1 MQWEQVDCIDRN
13 GDITGYSVQ
22 YRVQQS
28 GDSSTLSVSG
38 SKTIISNLDSATT
51 YSIQV
56 AAVNSAGIGVYCAA
70 IYAITIGKIFS
81 SKTSQF

>member
-70 IYAITIGKIFS
+70 IYAITIGKHFL
-81 SKTSQF
+81 K